1 MHIYREAAESVQ
13 QILSLLKTSQP
24 QTWYWALEELLEIH
38 AQTIVPLDSMMV
50 PDDYLQK
57 GKIVFSDVNTW
68 SVRLINR
75 RNVCALDYELCM
87 IIKGGYSN
95 DNVKYYIV
103 KNSIVFDIIGTAN
116 LFLGQF
122 ASMWH
127 AY

>member
-57 GKIVFSDVNTW
+57 GKIVFSDINPW
-68 SVRLINR
+68 SVRLPTR
-75 RNVCALDYELCM
+75 EMSL
-87 IIKGGYSN
+87 
-95 DNVKYYIV
+95 
-103 KNSIVFDIIGTAN
+103 
-116 LFLGQF
+116 Q
-122 ASMWH
+122 
-127 AY
+127 